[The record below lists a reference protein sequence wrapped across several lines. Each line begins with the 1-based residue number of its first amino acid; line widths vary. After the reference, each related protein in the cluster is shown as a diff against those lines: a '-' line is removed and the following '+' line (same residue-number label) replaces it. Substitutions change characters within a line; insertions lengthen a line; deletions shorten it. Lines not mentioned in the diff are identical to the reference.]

1 MTDPIADMLTRI
13 RNAVASKH
21 TRVDLPASRLKAEI
35 ARILLDEGYILG
47 SKILD
52 DKPDGT
58 TTPRRIIR
66 IFLKYGP
73 HGERVITDIQRI
85 SRPGRRVYCAHDG
98 VPHVLAGL
106 GVSILTTSQG
116 VMTGRQAA
124 KAGIGGEV
132 LCNVW

>member
-21 TRVDLPASRLKAEI
+21 PRVDIPASRLKAEI
-35 ARILLDEGYILG
+35 ARILQDEGYILG
-47 SKILD
+47 SKLLAE
-52 DKPDGT
+52 PPEGGT
-58 TTPRRIIR
+58 SSRRTMR

-85 SRPGRRVYCAHDG
+85 SRPGRRVYCGRDE
-98 VPHVLAGL
+98 VPQVLGGL
-106 GVSILTTSQG
+106 GTSILTTSRG

-124 KAGIGGEV
+124 QAGVGGEV